1 MRLRFLPGSL
11 VLATILAA
19 NACASSGRP
28 ASERSSPDLITTS
41 EINATAAAS
50 AYDLVVRLRP
60 NWLRQG
66 NPGSISG
73 GVLSRQVVVV
83 YLDGNR
89 LGGLESLRTLSAAGI
104 RSMQY
109 LTATRAAVVLRDPGS
124 EALAGAIVI
133 STRQ

>member
-1 MRLRFLPGSL
+1 MQTGLLLRSL
-11 VLATILAA
+11 TVATVLAGT
-19 NACASSGRP
+19 ACASSGTP
-28 ASERSSPDLITTS
+28 ATPRSSPDLVTS
-41 EINATAAAS
+41 AEISNTAAAS
-50 AYDLVVRLRP
+50 AYDIVVRLRP

-73 GVLSRQVVVV
+73 GRLSPQVVVV

-89 LGGLESLRTLSAAGI
+89 LGGLESLRTLSATGI

-109 LTATRAAVVLRDPGS
+109 LSATRAAVVLRDPGS
-124 EALAGAIVI
+124 DALAGAIVI